1 MKMTRGQPVE
11 RADLRRQ
18 AEKKLSERKSAIPI
32 PPATQSDTLRLVHE
46 LEVHQIELEMQNEE
60 LRRIQEELEASRAK
74 YFDLYNLAPVGYL
87 TVDADGAVVEA
98 NLAVA
103 TLLGVERGQLLGKP
117 VEHLVAREDIP
128 VLLSHIDRLLETGAF
143 QICELRVNRSGGA
156 EIWVQLDANLVR
168 DREAGPSLCRVAI
181 TDITALKQAED
192 VLRHLSTH
200 DALTGLYSRG
210 FFVEEMERLE
220 RGRSFPVSI
229 VAADV
234 DDLKLTND
242 LHGHASG
249 DVVLKSVA
257 QVLTA
262 SFRGDDIVARIGGDE
277 FAVLLPATDEATGER
292 LLERLRRTITDQ
304 NAAHPEMPVHVS
316 LGLSTAKSRRPLSVV
331 LKEADARMYREKRG
345 QRGAAVNT
353 AGDS

>member
-1 MKMTRGQPVE
+1 MKMTRGQP
-11 RADLRRQ
+11 ADGAELRRQ
-18 AEKKLSERKSAIPI
+18 AEAKLSERKRTAPAHSA
-32 PPATQSDTLRLVHE
+32 TESDTLRLVHE

-74 YFDLYNLAPVGYL
+74 YFDLYNLAPVGYMTL
-87 TVDADGAVVEA
+87 DTDGRVVDA
-98 NLAVA
+98 NLTVA
-103 TLLGVERGQLLGKP
+103 TLLGLERGRLLGQH
-117 VEHLVAREDIP
+117 VEQLVVGEDLSVLHSHL
-128 VLLSHIDRLLETGAF
+128 DRLLETGAF
-143 QICELRVNRSGGA
+143 QICELRMNGKGGA
-156 EIWVQLDANLVR
+156 EFWAQLGANLVR
-168 DREAGPSLCRVAI
+168 DSVTGPSLCRVAV
-181 TDITALKQAED
+181 TDITALKQTED

-210 FFVEEMERLE
+210 FFVEEMERFE

-249 DVVLKSVA
+249 DVVLKGVA
-257 QVLTA
+257 QALTA
-262 SFRGDDIVARIGGDE
+262 SFRADDIIARMGGDE
-277 FAVLLPATDEATGER
+277 FAVLLPATDATSGER
-292 LLERLRRTITDQ
+292 LLERLRRIIAEQ

-316 LGLSTAKSRRPLSVV
+316 LGLSTATSRRPLSVV

-345 QRGAAVNT
+345 QRDVANKT